1 MKKFAALTLVALVAL
16 SLVVVDASAGR
27 LNGPG
32 RNNTICQAFSSVTY
46 HETFYGNEL
55 AVVSIVGDGDTD
67 LDVFVYDAA
76 GNLVV
81 RGIGTTDREI
91 VSFMPPATGT
101 YRIVV
106 RNLGNVWNRFS
117 LATN

>member
-1 MKKFAALTLVALVAL
+1 MKKFAALTFVALIAL

-27 LNGPG
+27 VNGPG
-32 RNNTICQAFSSVTY
+32 RDSAICPAFSSVTY

-67 LDVFVYDAA
+67 LDIFVYDPA
-76 GNLVV
+76 GRLVA
-81 RGIGTTDREI
+81 RGIGTTDRET
-91 VSFMPPATGT
+91 VSFMPPVTGT